1 MSKYSRLAS
10 TDLQEEA
17 ISQIESWVKRAK
29 KCIVG
34 ADTIGKYPQTV
45 ILDLTYHGSEIYVH
59 ADGFEDTEYGNPG
72 VTVNGEAVYDYQ
84 DFKKALE
91 EN

>member
-1 MSKYSRLAS
+1 MSQYTRLAS

-17 ISQIESWVKRAK
+17 IRKIEGWAKRAK
-29 KCIVG
+29 QYIVG
-34 ADTIGKYPQTV
+34 ADCIGKYPQTV

-72 VTVNGEAVYDYQ
+72 VTVYGEPVYNYE
-84 DFKKALE
+84 DFKNALADA
-91 EN
+91 